1 MKDFL
6 VSAVITII
14 CFVFIAFLTFVV
26 ISVQKG
32 ENECTGEA
40 CQQPTGCPK

>member
-32 ENECTGEA
+32 QTECAGGTCE
-40 CQQPTGCPK
+40 QPTGCQK